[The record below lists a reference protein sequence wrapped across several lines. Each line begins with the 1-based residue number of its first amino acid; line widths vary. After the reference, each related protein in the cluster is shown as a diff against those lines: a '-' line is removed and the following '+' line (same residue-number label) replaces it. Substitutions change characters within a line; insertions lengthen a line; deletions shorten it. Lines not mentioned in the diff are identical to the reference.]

1 MLQNDY
7 ERNNN
12 KTEREKQWKLVGIK
26 NAFLLI
32 LKSNGQKIAEGTEKG
47 KSGMEERVKRE
58 AEKKEYYNR
67 AAGWQ
72 LAFFPLN
79 NTATNC
85 FMFLMSYVTY
95 LAVGGIG
102 AGMIFVSSMMTWMRI
117 FDAVTDPVIGVVID
131 RMKTK
136 YGKFRPIIVAG
147 YFIMLVSLWCMYF
160 LAVRADE
167 GMKIPVFVCSYFF
180 YIIGYTLQT
189 ACTKAGQTCITNDPV
204 QRPLF
209 TRYDAIY
216 TLILFS
222 LGSVYI
228 SGYLQPKHGEIN
240 VAAMQ
245 EFCLT
250 FMVISA
256 VFTACAV
263 AALWEKDVEKNW
275 GAGAREK
282 IRFKD
287 YIAVF
292 KGNRPLQMLVLAAST
307 DKLAFTCSTN
317 AGITMLLFG
326 VVIGDYTVS
335 GTLSLVSI
343 LPTIGIILAGTKL
356 AGKQGSKAALVRYT
370 WYSILSAV
378 VLFLVFWLTDPQ
390 KIRFGRGGSLIV
402 TGIFLA
408 VYCIHNG
415 VKSIVTNIVIPMIA
429 DCSDYETYKTGRYVP
444 GMLGTLFSF
453 VDKAVSSFG
462 NTVAGLFLAGLG
474 YVHATP
480 QAGDPYSV
488 KVFIYVM
495 AAFIGLPILGWIA
508 SLIAMRY
515 YILDDEK
522 MREIGEK
529 LAGNKQE

>member
-1 MLQNDY
+1 MAQAARK
-7 ERNNN
+7 ES
-12 KTEREKQWKLVGIK
+12 EK
-26 NAFLLI
+26 
-32 LKSNGQKIAEGTEKG
+32 NG
-47 KSGMEERVKRE
+47 
-58 AEKKEYYNR
+58 YYNH

-72 LAFFPLN
+72 IACFPLN

-102 AGMIFVSSMMTWMRI
+102 VGMIFVSSMMTWMRI
-117 FDAVTDPVIGVVID
+117 FDAVTDPIIGVVID
-131 RMKTK
+131 RMKTRF
-136 YGKFRPIIVAG
+136 GKFRPIIIVG
-147 YFIMLVSLWCMYF
+147 YLIIAVSLGCMYF
-160 LAVRADE
+160 LAVGVSEELRVP
-167 GMKIPVFVCSYFF
+167 IFVISYFF

-216 TLILFS
+216 SLILFS

-250 FMVISA
+250 FLVISA
-256 VFTACAV
+256 VFTICAIV
-263 AALWEKDVEKNW
+263 ALWEKDVEKNW
-275 GAGAREK
+275 GIGTQEK

-287 YIAVF
+287 YVTVF

-307 DKLAFTCSTN
+307 DKLAANCSTN

-326 VVIGDYTVS
+326 VVIGEYKVS
-335 GTLSLVSI
+335 GHLSLISI
-343 LPTIGIILAGTKL
+343 LPTIVIIWAGTRL
-356 AGKQGSKAALVRYT
+356 AGKHGSKTTLIRYS

-378 VLFLVFWLTDPQ
+378 LLFLVFWLMDPQ
-390 KIRFGRGGSLIV
+390 KIRFGKGGSLLV
-402 TGIFLA
+402 TGIFLL

-415 VKSIVTNIVIPMIA
+415 VKSIVTNIVVPMIA
-429 DCSDYETYKTGRYVP
+429 DCSDYETYKTGKYVP
-444 GMLGTLFSF
+444 GMIGTLFSF
-453 VDKAVSSFG
+453 VDKAVSAFG
-462 NTVAGLFLAGLG
+462 NTLAGFFLAGLG
-474 YVHATP
+474 YVNTTP
-480 QAGDPYSV
+480 QAGDPYSTRLFV
-488 KVFIYVM
+488 YVM
-495 AAFIGLPILGWIA
+495 WAFIGLPIIGWII
-508 SLIAMRY
+508 SLVAMRY
-515 YILDDEK
+515 YSLDDKK

-529 LAGNKQE
+529 LAGEKEK

>member
-1 MLQNDY
+1 M
-7 ERNNN
+7 
-12 KTEREKQWKLVGIK
+12 
-26 NAFLLI
+26 
-32 LKSNGQKIAEGTEKG
+32 AET
-47 KSGMEERVKRE
+47 VKRK
-58 AEKKEYYNR
+58 AEKTEYYNH

-72 LAFFPLN
+72 LALFPLN

-117 FDAVTDPVIGVVID
+117 FDAVTDPVIGVIID

-136 YGKFRPIIVAG
+136 YGKFRPIIIVG
-147 YFIMLVSLWCMYF
+147 YLIMVVSLGCMYF
-160 LAVRADE
+160 LAVGVGERL
-167 GMKIPVFVCSYFF
+167 KIPIFVCSYFF

-216 TLILFS
+216 TLVLFS

-250 FMVISA
+250 FIGISV
-256 VFTACAV
+256 VFTVCAV

-275 GAGAREK
+275 GVGVREK

-292 KGNRPLQMLVLAAST
+292 RGNRPLQMLMLAAST

-326 VVIGDYTVS
+326 VVIGDYKVS
-335 GTLSLVSI
+335 GDLSLISI
-343 LPTIGIILAGTKL
+343 LPTIAIIWAGTKL
-356 AGKQGSKAALVRYT
+356 AGKQGSKTALVRYT
-370 WYSILSAV
+370 WYSILSAIL
-378 VLFLVFWLTDPQ
+378 LFLVFCLVDPQ

-402 TGIFLA
+402 TGVFLLA
-408 VYCIHNG
+408 YCVHNG

-429 DCSDYETYKTGRYVP
+429 DCSDYETFKTGRYVP

-453 VDKAVSSFG
+453 VDKAVSAFG

-474 YVHATP
+474 YVNSTP
-480 QAGDPYSV
+480 QAKDPYNA
-488 KVFIYVM
+488 KVFIYVL
-495 AAFIGLPILGWIA
+495 AAFIGLPVLGWII

-529 LAGNKQE
+529 LAGDKLR

>member
-1 MLQNDY
+1 MKSAREAN
-7 ERNNN
+7 RI
-12 KTEREKQWKLVGIK
+12 KTV
-26 NAFLLI
+26 FPLI
-32 LKSNGQKIAEGTEKG
+32 LKNVTIMKMMESKREG
-47 KSGMEERVKRE
+47 KSDM
-58 AEKKEYYNR
+58 AETAKKESEKRGYYNH

-72 LAFFPLN
+72 IACFPLN

-147 YFIMLVSLWCMYF
+147 YLIMAVSLWCMYF
-160 LAVRADE
+160 LAVGVSE
-167 GMKIPVFVCSYFF
+167 GLKIPIFVISYFF

-204 QRPLF
+204 QRPMF

-216 TLILFS
+216 SLILFS
-222 LGSVYI
+222 LGSLYI
-228 SGYLQPKHGEIN
+228 SGYLQPKYGELN
-240 VAAMQ
+240 VRAMQ

-250 FMVISA
+250 FMGLSA
-256 VFTACAV
+256 VFTICSI
-263 AALWEKDVEKNW
+263 AALWHKEVEENW
-275 GAGAREK
+275 GVGTQEK

-287 YIAVF
+287 YVAVF

-307 DKLAFTCSTN
+307 DKLAATCSTN

-326 VVIGDYTVS
+326 VVIGDYKVS
-335 GTLSLVSI
+335 GQLSLISI
-343 LPTIGIILAGTKL
+343 LPTIAIIWIGTRM
-356 AGKQGSKAALVRYT
+356 AGKQGSKAALVRYS
-370 WYSILSAV
+370 WYSILSAIL
-378 VLFLVFWLTDPQ
+378 LFLVFWLTDPQ
-390 KIRFGRGGSLIV
+390 KIRFGKGGSFVV
-402 TGIFLA
+402 TVLFLL

-415 VKSIVTNIVIPMIA
+415 VKSIVSNIVVPMIA

-462 NTVAGLFLAGLG
+462 NTIAGFFLAGLG
-474 YVHATP
+474 YVHTTP
-480 QAGDPYSV
+480 QAGDAYSTLL
-488 KVFIYVM
+488 FLYVM
-495 AAFIGLPILGWIA
+495 LAFIGLPILGWLI
-508 SLIAMRY
+508 SVIAMRY
-515 YILDDEK
+515 YSLDDTK
-522 MREIGEK
+522 MREIGAK
-529 LAGNKQE
+529 LAGEKQK